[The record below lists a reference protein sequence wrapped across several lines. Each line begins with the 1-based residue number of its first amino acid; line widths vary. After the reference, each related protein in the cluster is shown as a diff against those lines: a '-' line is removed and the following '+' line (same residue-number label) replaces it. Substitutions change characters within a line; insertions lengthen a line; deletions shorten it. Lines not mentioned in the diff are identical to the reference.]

1 MQKLHTKTNLMELIA
16 KRHLLLKLWLMV
28 VVNSLILSRA
38 AISAPLPCNVRL
50 KLLEI
55 ALDKVIGKCLPTEE
69 QSDCIVELKIEIS
82 SEFS

>member
-38 AISAPLPCNVRL
+38 AISATLPGNVRL
-50 KLLEI
+50 KLLEVT
-55 ALDKVIGKCLPTEE
+55 LDKVIRKCLPTE
-69 QSDCIVELKIEIS
+69 
-82 SEFS
+82 